1 MRTTFTL
8 DPDVERLLR
17 EEMDRTQQS
26 LTATLNKAIRCGLAG
41 IATATDEQPFRV
53 HARAMG
59 LRTGIDPTKL
69 EQTDVGIELDE
80 FLRVTRQIGDSDD
93 NAN

>member
-1 MRTTFTL
+1 
-8 DPDVERLLR
+8 
-17 EEMDRTQQS
+17 
-26 LTATLNKAIRCGLAG
+26 
-41 IATATDEQPFRV
+41 
-53 HARAMG
+53 MG